1 MICES
6 CSAGNVQPFDFHLK
20 PRIRVLIKWII
31 NEVSLEEENQQTMN
45 VSYSFKFSA
54 LLVPVLVF
62 FALLIASSAG
72 RTAPI
77 PNMDKNMQL
86 TAREQPIE
94 AFFQNMF
101 GQIGLPVSVHDS
113 VDGVVNASFSG
124 SVQQILRDISR
135 AFGVVTYYDGV
146 VVHVFAASDVTRR
159 VFALAPQI
167 ADRVIRGSDEMW
179 LTDARNTVRTIQDS
193 SLVVTGTPRFIEQV
207 EELVEVA
214 RKAQAAQPPL
224 GFKVFYLRYAWA
236 QDVTVTFSG
245 RQLIVPG
252 VASILRSL
260 FSSAPQSHV
269 QVVAR
274 DRLLHSSRSGLR
286 GKGLAGTGGG
296 LGRLGIADADDGYAR
311 SETIPLDRADSIAR
325 QMPED
330 NVSAL
335 PSGNRAQVRIE
346 ADPRLNAIII
356 RDAPER
362 MAHYEQLIASLD
374 VEPQS
379 LEIEATIIDINT
391 DRLRE
396 LGINWRWNNN
406 GNAVLFG
413 RGDASDLR
421 LRGNTDVTPSGRG
434 GFVSMVLGDN
444 ATFIARINALEAEG
458 AARIVSRPQVLTL
471 SNVEAIFDT
480 SSTFYV
486 RVAGSY
492 EADLFDVSVGTSLR
506 VTPHVFKDDGQVRI
520 KLLVAVEDGNL
531 STQAVDEIPIVER
544 STINTQALINAGE
557 SLLIGGMVRETT
569 AEAEDKVPLLG
580 DIPLLGTLFT
590 SREDRTQRV
599 ERMFLISPRLAPSQP
614 AGGTGDLSMKPV
626 QESMASDQHEERS
639 SERDDKDTPAAP
651 VYEESVWG
659 WDEPWN

>member
-1 MICES
+1 MEK
-6 CSAGNVQPFDFHLK
+6 NV
-20 PRIRVLIKWII
+20 
-31 NEVSLEEENQQTMN
+31 
-45 VSYSFKFSA
+45 
-54 LLVPVLVF
+54 
-62 FALLIASSAG
+62 
-72 RTAPI
+72 
-77 PNMDKNMQL
+77 QL

-94 AFFQNMF
+94 DFMQDMF
-101 GQIGLPVSVHDS
+101 GQIGLPVSVHAS
-113 VDGVVNASFSG
+113 VAGVVNANFNDPASQ
-124 SVQQILRDISR
+124 VLRDISR
-135 AFGVVTYYDGV
+135 AFGLVTYYDGV
-146 VVHVFAASDVTRR
+146 VVHVFAASDVTRK
-159 VFALAPQI
+159 VLALAPQI
-167 ADRVIRGSDEMW
+167 AERVVSGSDEMW
-179 LTDARNTVRTIQDS
+179 LTDARNTVRVIQDS

-207 EELVEVA
+207 EELVQAA

-236 QDVTVTFSG
+236 QDVTVTFAG
-245 RQLIVPG
+245 RQLVVPG

-260 FSSAPQSHV
+260 FTSSPQSHA
-269 QVVAR
+269 QMVAQ
-274 DRLLHSSRSGLR
+274 DRLLRPTRPGLR
-286 GKGLAGTGGG
+286 GKGLSSTEND
-296 LGRLGIADADDGYAR
+296 LGRLGIPEDDNRYAR
-311 SETIPLDRADSIAR
+311 SDTTPVSYANKDTAAQQIAK
-325 QMPED
+325 
-330 NVSAL
+330 NNAAIL
-335 PSGNRAQVRIE
+335 PSGSRNQARIE

-356 RDAPER
+356 RDVPER

-406 GNAVLFG
+406 DNAALFG

-434 GFVSMVLGDN
+434 GFISMVLGDN

-492 EADLFDVSVGTSLR
+492 ESDLFDVSVGTSLR

-520 KLLVAVEDGNL
+520 KLLVTVEDGNL
-531 STQAVDEIPIVER
+531 STQSVDGIPIVER
-544 STINTQALINAGE
+544 STINTQALINAGD

-569 AEAEDKVPLLG
+569 SEAEDRVPFLG
-580 DIPLLGTLFT
+580 DIPLLGMLFRST
-590 SREDRTQRV
+590 TDRTQRI
-599 ERMFLISPRLAPSQP
+599 ERMFLISPRLAPAQNASQK
-614 AGGTGDLSMKPV
+614 DNSSIKKQI
-626 QESMASDQHEERS
+626 QESAMGDQKEEQLS
-639 SERDDKDTPAAP
+639 GSNEGSTPP
-651 VYEESVWG
+651 EPKYEESVWG

>member
-1 MICES
+1 MNNS
-6 CSAGNVQPFDFHLK
+6 HDFRL
-20 PRIRVLIKWII
+20 PGLVILVLIFIGLII
-31 NEVSLEEENQQTMN
+31 
-45 VSYSFKFSA
+45 
-54 LLVPVLVF
+54 
-62 FALLIASSAG
+62 SSSMGQAG
-72 RTAPI
+72 SI
-77 PNMDKNMQL
+77 PNMEKNVQL

-94 AFFQNMF
+94 DFLQDMF
-101 GQIGLPVSVHDS
+101 GQIGLPVLVHASVT
-113 VDGVVNASFSG
+113 GVVNANFNAPAHK
-124 SVQQILRDISR
+124 VLRDISR
-135 AFGVVTYYDGV
+135 AFGLVTYYDGA
-146 VVHVFAASDVTRR
+146 VVHAFAASDVMRR
-159 VFALAPQI
+159 VLALAPQV
-167 ADRVIRGSDEMW
+167 AERVVRSADEMW
-179 LTDARNTVRTIQDS
+179 LTDARNTVRSTQDG

-207 EELVEVA
+207 EELVQVA
-214 RKAQAAQPPL
+214 RKAQTAQHPL

-245 RQLIVPG
+245 RQLVVPG

-260 FSSAPQSHV
+260 FTSSPQSHA
-269 QVVAR
+269 QMIAQ
-274 DRLLHSSRSGLR
+274 DRLLRSTRPGLR
-286 GKGLAGTGGG
+286 GKGLAGTGDD
-296 LGRLGIADADDGYAR
+296 LSRLGIPDAEDRYAQSGVAPADYANGDATAQQVPKANA
-311 SETIPLDRADSIAR
+311 SMLS
-325 QMPED
+325 
-330 NVSAL
+330 
-335 PSGNRAQVRIE
+335 SGSRDQVRIE
-346 ADPRLNAIII
+346 ADPRLNAIIV

-362 MAHYEQLIASLD
+362 MMHYEQLIASLD

-396 LGINWRWNNN
+396 LGINWRWNNAD
-406 GNAVLFG
+406 NAALFG

-434 GFVSMVLGDN
+434 GFISMVLGDN

-506 VTPHVFKDDGQVRI
+506 VTPHVFKDDGRVRI
-520 KLLVAVEDGNL
+520 KLLVTVEDGNL
-531 STQAVDEIPIVER
+531 STQMVDEIPIVER

-569 AEAEDKVPLLG
+569 SEVENKVPFLG
-580 DIPLLGTLFT
+580 DIPLLGMLFR
-590 SREDRTQRV
+590 SRTDRTQRI
-599 ERMFLISPRLAPSQP
+599 ERMFLISPRLAPSQYASP
-614 AGGTGDLSMKPV
+614 AEGLSVKQAQDSATGDRNEEQSLGRSESNAQPLGLS
-626 QESMASDQHEERS
+626 ESNAQ
-639 SERDDKDTPAAP
+639 PAP